1 MYRKPKSSHIVY
13 FDIKHHNLYL
23 IDDMMEKYSVSMK
36 LTWKSASQAK
46 VKNIL
51 PNPNTYY
58 KQTADCEGEFDFN
71 LSSSPKLK
79 KMCHRHNYASRIST
93 PSANYPL
100 YVLLNPS
107 THKSIY
113 Q

>member
-1 MYRKPKSSHIVY
+1 
-13 FDIKHHNLYL
+13 
-23 IDDMMEKYSVSMK
+23 MK
-36 LTWKSASQAK
+36 TCNQAK

-51 PNPNTYY
+51 PKPNTYY
-58 KQTADCEGEFDFN
+58 KQTADCEGELECH

-79 KMCHRHNYASRIST
+79 KTCHRHSYASRIST
-93 PSANYPL
+93 PSAIYPP

-107 THKSIY
+107 MHKSIY